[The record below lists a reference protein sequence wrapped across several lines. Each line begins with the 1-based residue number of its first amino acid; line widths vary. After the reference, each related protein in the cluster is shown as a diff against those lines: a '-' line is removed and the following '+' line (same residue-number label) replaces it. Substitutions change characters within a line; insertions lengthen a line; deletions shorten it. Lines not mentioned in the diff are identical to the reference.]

1 MKLYEKLADAI
12 GDQIQRGVVL
22 PGDRIPSVRQTSLNH
37 HLSITTVIRAYL
49 LLESRGMI
57 ESRPQSGYFVRA
69 RSVAGTK
76 PATLQA
82 ATPDASAEPSQI
94 DISGL
99 VLSTLQSIG
108 VDGAVPLGSPYPDT
122 ALFPLQRINRYAH
135 AIARQQTFWGV
146 PSELPPGKPELI
158 RQIARRYLENGA
170 AVDPDEIVVTL
181 GATEAIN
188 LCLQAVARP
197 GDAIAVESPTFYAI
211 SHIIERMG
219 MRVVEVPTDQKAGI
233 DVSALA
239 KLIESKQVDA
249 CLLMPNFHNP
259 LGYQMPDERKRELV
273 ELTNRHH
280 VPVIENAVYNELY
293 FGDAPPGT
301 LKSYDTQ
308 GLVLQCAS
316 FSKSLTPALR
326 IGWVLAGR
334 YRANIERLKLLNT
347 LTTPS
352 SAQLAIAEFL
362 ENDSYDHH
370 LRRVRRTLMQHASL
384 MRSAV
389 ERFFPE
395 GTKMTNP
402 AGGYLLWI
410 ELPRSTDSMRLYK
423 SALDNGITIGPG
435 CMFSR
440 SGNFG
445 DAFRLNYS
453 YAWTPEIEGAVVTLG
468 KLASRY
474 AALQRKEEGE
484 ERDLAIR

>member
-12 GDQIQRGVVL
+12 EEQIRRGVLL
-22 PGDRIPSVRQTSLNH
+22 PGERIPSVRQTSQNH
-37 HLSITTVIRAYL
+37 QLSITTVIRAYL

-57 ESRPQSGYFVRA
+57 ESRPQSGYFVRV
-69 RSVAGTK
+69 RSVSGTR
-76 PATLQA
+76 PAPTHAVA
-82 ATPDASAEPSQI
+82 AEASTEPSQI

-99 VLSTLQSIG
+99 VLSTLHSIG

-170 AVDPDEIVVTL
+170 AIDPAEIVVTL

-188 LCLQAVARP
+188 LSLQAVARP

-211 SHIIERMG
+211 SHTIERMG
-219 MRVVEVPTDQKAGI
+219 MRVVEVPTDHATGI
-233 DVSALA
+233 DVEALA
-239 KLIESKQVDA
+239 KLIETKQVDA

-259 LGYQMPDERKRELV
+259 LGYQMPDERKRALV
-273 ELTNRHH
+273 ALTNQHQI
-280 VPVIENAVYNELY
+280 PVIENGVYNELY

-301 LKSYDTQ
+301 LKQYDTQ

-334 YRANIERLKLLNT
+334 YRAQIERLKLLNT

-362 ENDSYDHH
+362 ENDGYDHH
-370 LRRVRRTLMQHASL
+370 LRRVRRTLIQQVSL

-402 AGGYLLWI
+402 AGGYLLWV
-410 ELPRSTDSMRLYK
+410 ELPHSMDSMRLYRH
-423 SALDNGITIGPG
+423 AIDNGITIGPG

-440 SGNFG
+440 SSQYAN
-445 DAFRLNYS
+445 AFRLNYS
-453 YAWTPEIEGAVVTLG
+453 YAWSPEIEGSIVTLG
-468 KLASRY
+468 KIASRF
-474 AALQRKEEGE
+474 AAFQRKEERME
-484 ERDLAIR
+484 EDCAAR

>member
-1 MKLYEKLADAI
+1 MADAI
-12 GDQIQRGVVL
+12 EEQIRRGVLL
-22 PGDRIPSVRQTSLNH
+22 PGERIPSVRQTSQNH
-37 HLSITTVIRAYL
+37 QLSITTVIRAYL

-57 ESRPQSGYFVRA
+57 ESRPQSGYFVRV
-69 RSVAGTK
+69 RSAAGTK
-76 PATLQA
+76 PALTHA
-82 ATPDASAEPSQI
+82 AAADAGTEPSQI

-99 VLSTLQSIG
+99 VLSTLHSIG
-108 VDGAVPLGSPYPDT
+108 VNGAVPLGSPYPDT

-170 AVDPDEIVVTL
+170 AIDPAEIVVTL

-188 LCLQAVARP
+188 LSLQAVARP

-211 SHIIERMG
+211 SHTIERMG
-219 MRVVEVPTDQKAGI
+219 MRVVEVPTDQTTGI
-233 DVSALA
+233 DVDALA
-239 KLIESKQVDA
+239 KLIETKQVDA

-259 LGYQMPDERKRELV
+259 LGYQMPDERKRALI
-273 ELTNRHH
+273 ELTNRHQ

-301 LKSYDTQ
+301 LKQYDTQ

-334 YRANIERLKLLNT
+334 YRAQIERLKLLNT

-362 ENDSYDHH
+362 ENDGYDHH
-370 LRRVRRTLMQHASL
+370 LRRVRRTLMQHVSL

-402 AGGYLLWI
+402 AGGYLLWV
-410 ELPRSTDSMRLYK
+410 ELPHSTDSMRLYRN
-423 SALDNGITIGPG
+423 AIDNGITIGPG

-440 SGNFG
+440 SSQYGN
-445 DAFRLNYS
+445 AFRLNYS
-453 YAWTPEIEGAVVTLG
+453 YAWSPEIEGSIVTLG
-468 KLASRY
+468 KIAARVVSFQRREAST
-474 AALQRKEEGE
+474 EEDVMA
-484 ERDLAIR
+484 R